1 MIEYRHS
8 AEREILFHYANHI
21 QDIAVL
27 TILERGGLEN
37 PTEAHQLASF
47 FWKMVDLTVEDAD
60 NGKVVAGQKNLG
72 SWCEDIMQTLRYH
85 FIETGYMKEWEEES
99 DKAE

>member
-1 MIEYRHS
+1 MIDYRHS
-8 AEREILFHYANHI
+8 AEKEILRHYANYI

-27 TILERGGLEN
+27 EILERGGIEN
-37 PTEAHQLASF
+37 STEARQLASF

-60 NGKVVAGQKNLG
+60 NEKTVVGQTNLG

-85 FIETGYMKEWEEES
+85 FTETGYMTEWEEES
-99 DKAE
+99 DKVD